1 MFKVDVVNGGDLA
14 ARALIYKQPSYSMT
28 EYFLNNMNNVLNT
41 VNNLSTSFVDSVK
54 SLYNK
59 FNSNEVIMAS
69 KQLLHQAGMSFND
82 WSIYT
87 VPYGHFHQANLGMQ
101 RYIMLQPDVFK
112 RYTENRCYGF
122 QETFIDPEPDT
133 PLEERVMYQN
143 VMDGILQFDKEGYGY
158 YNTYSNT
165 SEEEL
170 GLIDKISV
178 LDTWHEVNR
187 MLKEGF
193 DPTDPDYEEL

>member
-28 EYFLNNMNNVLNT
+28 DYFLNNMNNVFNT
-41 VNNLSTSFVDSVK
+41 VNNLSTSFVEGVK
-54 SLYNK
+54 SIYDK
-59 FNSNEVIMAS
+59 FNSNEVVLAS

-87 VPYGHFHQANLGMQ
+87 VPYGHFHEANLGMQ
-101 RYIMLQPDVFK
+101 QYIMMQPDIFK
-112 RYTENRCYGF
+112 RYSENRCYGF

-133 PLEERVMYQN
+133 PLEERAMYQS
-143 VMDGILQFDKEGYGY
+143 VMDGVIQYEKDGTGFHKH
-158 YNTYSNT
+158 YSN
-165 SEEEL
+165 SSDEEL
-170 GLIDKISV
+170 SVIDKLSV
-178 LDTWHEVNR
+178 LDTWHEVQR
-187 MLKEGF
+187 MLQEGF